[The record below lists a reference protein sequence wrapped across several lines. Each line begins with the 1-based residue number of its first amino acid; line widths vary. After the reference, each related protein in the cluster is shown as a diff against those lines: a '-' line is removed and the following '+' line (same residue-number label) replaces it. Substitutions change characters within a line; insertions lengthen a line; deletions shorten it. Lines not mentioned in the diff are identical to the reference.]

1 MKKAKIV
8 GTGMAVPACVVD
20 NNLLA
25 RCFTT
30 SDEWITKRTGIKERR
45 VSPSTYRFLCRL
57 AEAPDKDAYLR
68 EVYLHGVDGRIDA
81 DLMPSDLGYEA
92 AQMALKNAGLQ
103 IEDIDFVVDTTTIP
117 EYAYPHTG
125 CVIASK
131 FGLTSTPV
139 LNLQQGC
146 AGFIYALATAD
157 AFIRIGMYERVLV
170 VGAEMLSPMME
181 FSDRGRDMAVL
192 FADGAGAVV
201 LQAAEPTSRSG
212 IISHHLHTDGT
223 ILDKLYGEIY
233 GNSTY
238 PLVSKKKI
246 DDGRARPRMNGR
258 TIFVQAVRRFKEV
271 MQESLKANG
280 LSPAD
285 VDLYLFHQANMRI
298 IEAIADYAKIPPEK
312 MFNNVHKYGNT
323 SAASVPI
330 CIHEA
335 FTEGRI
341 KEGDLVLTAAFGTGF
356 AWGATLLRW

>member
-1 MKKAKIV
+1 MKKAKII
-8 GTGMAVPACVVD
+8 GTGMAVPECVVD
-20 NNLLA
+20 NHLLS

-30 SDEWITKRTGIKERR
+30 SDEWITQRTGIKERR

-57 AEAPDKDAYLR
+57 AEAPDKDAYLQ
-68 EVYLHGVDGRIDA
+68 EVYARGVDGRIDA

-92 AQMALKNAGLQ
+92 SQMALKNAGLQ
-103 IEDIDFVVDTTTIP
+103 IDDIDFIVDTTTIP

-125 CVIASK
+125 CVMASK

-146 AGFIYALATAD
+146 AGFIFALAAAD
-157 AFIRIGMYERVLV
+157 AFMRIGMYQRVLV

-201 LQAAEPTSRSG
+201 LQAVDASSRSG
-212 IISHHLHTDGT
+212 LISHHLHTDGT

-233 GNSTY
+233 GNSTF

-258 TIFVQAVRRFKEV
+258 SVFVQAVRRFKEV
-271 MQESLKANG
+271 MGEALKANG
-280 LSPAD
+280 LTPAD

-298 IEAIADYAKIPPEK
+298 IEAIADYAKIPPAK

>member
-1 MKKAKIV
+1 MKKAKII
-8 GTGMAVPACVVD
+8 GTGMAVPECVVD
-20 NNLLA
+20 NHLLA
-25 RCFTT
+25 RCFAT
-30 SDEWITKRTGIKERR
+30 SDEWITQRTGIKERR

-57 AEAPDKDAYLR
+57 AEAPDKEACLR
-68 EVYLHGVDGRIDA
+68 EVYARGVDGEIDA
-81 DLMPSDLGYEA
+81 LMMPADLGYEA
-92 AQMALKNAGLQ
+92 SQMALKNAGLQ
-103 IEDIDFVVDTTTIP
+103 IDDIDFIVDTTTIP

-125 CVIASK
+125 CVMAAK

-146 AGFIYALATAD
+146 AGFIYALAAAD
-157 AFIRIGMYERVLV
+157 AFIRIGMYARVLV

-201 LQAAEPTSRSG
+201 LQAVDQSSRSG

-233 GNSTY
+233 GNSTF

-258 TIFVQAVRRFKEV
+258 SVFVHAVRRFKEV
-271 MQESLKANG
+271 MQEALGANG
-280 LSPAD
+280 LTPAD
-285 VDLYLFHQANMRI
+285 VDLYLFHQANLRI
-298 IEAIADYAKIPPEK
+298 LDAIAAHAKIPAEK
-312 MFNNVHKYGNT
+312 MFTNVQKYGNT

-341 KEGDLVLTAAFGTGF
+341 KEGDLILTAAFGTGF

>member
-1 MKKAKIV
+1 MKKAKII
-8 GTGMAVPACVVD
+8 GTGMAVPDCVVD
-20 NNLLA
+20 NHLLA

-57 AEAPDKDAYLR
+57 AEASDKEAYIR
-68 EVYLHGVDGRIDA
+68 EVYARGVDGEIDA
-81 DLMPSDLGYEA
+81 LLMPSDLGYEA
-92 AQMALKNAGLQ
+92 AQMALKNASLR
-103 IEDIDFVVDTTTIP
+103 IDDIDFIVETTTIP

-125 CVIASK
+125 CVMAAK

-146 AGFIYALATAD
+146 AGFVYALATAD

-201 LQAAEPTSRSG
+201 LQAVDEGSRSG
-212 IISHHLHTDGT
+212 LVSHHLHTDGT
-223 ILDKLYGEIY
+223 IVDKLYGEIY
-233 GNSTY
+233 GNSTF

-258 TIFVQAVRRFKEV
+258 SVFVQAVRRFKEV
-271 MQESLKANG
+271 MQEALGANG
-280 LSPAD
+280 LTAAD

-335 FTEGRI
+335 LTEGRI
-341 KEGDLVLTAAFGTGF
+341 REGDLILTAAFGTGF